1 MNIKLL
7 LCFSIFVDKTSYN
20 TVSLQVIEL
29 LLVPKPSIEKR
40 NKLLKQIADRFGF
53 NWGPISVIDNAS
65 SAYEDPIS
73 HVCFTNSNVGLSLQ
87 MSL

>member
-1 MNIKLL
+1 VNIKLL
-7 LCFSIFVDKTSYN
+7 LFFSLWIKHLIH

-40 NKLLKQIADRFGF
+40 NKLIKQINNRFGF
-53 NWGPISVIDNAS
+53 NWDLISVIDNAS
-65 SAYEDPIS
+65 SAYEDPMS